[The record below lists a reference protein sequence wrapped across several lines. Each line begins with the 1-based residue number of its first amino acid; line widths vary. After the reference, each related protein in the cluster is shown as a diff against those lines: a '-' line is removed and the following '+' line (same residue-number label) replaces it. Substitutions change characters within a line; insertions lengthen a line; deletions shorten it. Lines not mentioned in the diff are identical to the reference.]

1 LRNLKFK
8 LKKGKGSVDGFRDA
22 KGEMHLPGDVI
33 DLPAVYEGEKWLEKI
48 EEKRQV
54 VVPPAKVEPAPEIV
68 PPAPLSEKKQR
79 KKA

>member
-22 KGEMHLPGDVI
+22 KGEMHLPGDVV
-33 DLPAVYEGEKWLEKI
+33 DLPAAYEGEKWLEKL

-54 VVPPAKVEPAPEIV
+54 VVPPAKVEPPREVV
-68 PPAPLSEKKQR
+68 PVVPLPEKKPQ

>member
-54 VVPPAKVEPAPEIV
+54 VAPPAKVESAPQAV
-68 PPAPLSEKKQR
+68 SVVPLSEEKKR